1 MSYGLTTPDD
11 MAEHIKKLEK
21 ACREWSE
28 VSQKNYQRAKAA
40 EAKLAAA
47 EQKGYANAMEAERKI
62 HEERIE
68 ELEDEVEYLQ
78 GVLQIYKKQVDDLQK
93 IIYDMKE
100 EDLEHKFAIIVTS
113 KKALTQSNTAITLED
128 DKFWVTDDPE
138 GWVVATSVS
147 VDLYKDNL
155 PIHLKVFNNK
165 ESAAR
170 FASTWQGHPWWC
182 IPKDFEIVEVVK
194 KKKVERDGYRI
205 K

>member
-68 ELEDEVEYLQ
+68 ELEDEVDYLQ
-78 GVLQIYKKQVDDLQK
+78 GVLEIYKKQVDDLQK

-100 EDLEHKFAIIVTS
+100 VNE
-113 KKALTQSNTAITLED
+113 
-128 DKFWVTDDPE
+128 
-138 GWVVATSVS
+138 
-147 VDLYKDNL
+147 
-155 PIHLKVFNNK
+155 
-165 ESAAR
+165 
-170 FASTWQGHPWWC
+170 
-182 IPKDFEIVEVVK
+182 
-194 KKKVERDGYRI
+194 
-205 K
+205 